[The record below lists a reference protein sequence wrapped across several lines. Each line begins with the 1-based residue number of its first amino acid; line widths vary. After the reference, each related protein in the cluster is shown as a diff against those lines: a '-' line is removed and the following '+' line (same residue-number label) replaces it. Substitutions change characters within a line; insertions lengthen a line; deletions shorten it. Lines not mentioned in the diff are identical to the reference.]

1 MLWVGEAAD
10 MAPSGS
16 LRIPVA
22 VLLLL
27 LWGAPW
33 AHGKRSDVR
42 IITDENWRE
51 LLEGEW
57 MIEL

>member
-1 MLWVGEAAD
+1 MLWGGQAAE
-10 MAPSGS
+10 MTPCGS
-16 LRIPVA
+16 PVVPVA

-33 AHGKRSDVR
+33 THARRSDVR
-42 IITDENWRE
+42 VITDENWKE